1 MAEIVDFFDA
11 SLAPTDFEWLVVTA
25 PPSLGHAQAKRESFA
40 CRFFILLGW
49 PKKFGVVK
57 IVLLSHYPI
66 GLVLRDHPSDSP
78 HTLSTL

>member
-40 CRFFILLGW
+40 CRFFYSAW
-49 PKKFGVVK
+49 MAKKIWRG
-57 IVLLSHYPI
+57 
-66 GLVLRDHPSDSP
+66 
-78 HTLSTL
+78 